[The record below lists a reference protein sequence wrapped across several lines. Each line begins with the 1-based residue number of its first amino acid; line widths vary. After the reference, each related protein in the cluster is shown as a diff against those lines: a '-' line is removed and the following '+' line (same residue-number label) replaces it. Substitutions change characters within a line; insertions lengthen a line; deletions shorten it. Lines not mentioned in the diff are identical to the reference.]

1 MNGYHDRVAWIDLT
15 SRRVEVRPI
24 GAKDAEAFVGGSGLG
39 AALLARLTGA
49 ETDPLGPDNPLIF
62 MTGPFTAT
70 GVPSAS
76 RHQAVSLSPLTG
88 IYGEGNSGGSLAWE
102 LKRSGFDG
110 LVLTGAS
117 PEPVTV
123 VIKGREISFRVSED
137 LWGLDVY
144 AADERLK
151 DEIDPKAVTAT
162 IGPAGENLARIA
174 SISHNGRHTRS
185 LGRCGLGAVM
195 GSKKLKAILI
205 ASGGREEVP
214 LSDPASLKASVREA
228 LKLIR
233 ERLDLFGQMG
243 TPGGVIN
250 YDRLGNLPINN
261 WRQARHPDLAQK
273 TTGATLKETIF
284 ASRTGCKS
292 CPVQCGR
299 LVEVKEGPFAMD
311 GPAEGPEYETLA
323 AFGALCLV
331 DDLEAIAKAND
342 LCNRLGLDTISTGSI
357 VAFAMECREKGLLG
371 QADLDGLDLAFGRP
385 EAMVEMVRRIGLR
398 QGEMGRL
405 LGEGVRRASQTI
417 GQGAEEYA
425 VHCKGLEFP
434 MHDPRFS
441 WGHALSYPTGARGA
455 CHLTSLSHPFEMAV
469 ALPELGY
476 DEPFPGRVREG
487 KAEWTMH
494 LQNLMTLID
503 SLIICK
509 FSMLNSALTI
519 SHFRE
524 WYGFITGREL
534 EVGQFMAL
542 GERAFNLKRLINNR
556 RGISRKDDV
565 LPPRMRTLKKQGEGV
580 DFDVPPLAPLLSDY
594 YDVRGWTEEGRVGA
608 ETMDRLGLKNWAA

>member
-1 MNGYHDRVAWIDLT
+1 MYGYHDRLAWIDLT
-15 SRRVEVRPI
+15 NRRVEIRPI
-24 GAKDAEAFVGGSGLG
+24 GEKDAEAFVGGSGLG
-39 AALLARLTGA
+39 SALLARLTGA
-49 ETDPLGPDNPLIF
+49 ETDPLGPDNPMIF
-62 MTGPFTAT
+62 MTGPFTAS
-70 GVPSAS
+70 GVPSTS
-76 RHQAVSLSPLTG
+76 RHEAVSLSPLTG
-88 IYGEGNSGGSLAWE
+88 ILGESNSGGSLAWE

-117 PEPVTV
+117 QEPVTV
-123 VIKGREISFRVSED
+123 VIKGQEITLRDSQD

-144 AADERLK
+144 AADDILK
-151 DEIDPKAVTAT
+151 DELGSKAVTAM

-195 GSKKLKAILI
+195 GSKKLKAIFI
-205 ASGGREEVP
+205 AAGGREEAPV
-214 LSDPASLKASVREA
+214 SDPAGLKASIKEA
-228 LKLIR
+228 IKRVR

-243 TPGGVIN
+243 TPGGVVN
-250 YDRLGNLPINN
+250 YERMGNLPINN
-261 WRQARHPDLAQK
+261 WRQARHPELAQK
-273 TTGATLKETIF
+273 TTGTTLKETIW
-284 ASRTGCKS
+284 AGRTGCKS

-299 LVEVKEGPFAMD
+299 LVDVKEGPFAMD

-323 AFGALCLV
+323 AFGSLCLN
-331 DDLEAIAKAND
+331 DNLEAIAKAND
-342 LCNRLGLDTISTGSI
+342 LCNRLGLDTISTGSA
-357 VAFAMECREKGLLG
+357 VAFAMECREKGLLS
-371 QADLDGLDLAFGRP
+371 QADLDGLDLAFGHT

-405 LGEGVRRASQTI
+405 LGEGTRVASRTI

-455 CHLTSLSHPFEMAV
+455 CHLTSLSHPFEMGV

-476 DEPFPGRVREG
+476 DEPFPGRERPG

-494 LQNLMTLID
+494 LQNLMTLLD
-503 SLIICK
+503 SLVICK
-509 FSMLNSALTI
+509 FSMLNNALTVT
-519 SHFRE
+519 HFQE
-524 WYGFITGREL
+524 WYGLITGHDL
-534 EVGQFMAL
+534 DTGQFMAL

-556 RGISRKDDV
+556 RGITRKDDV
-565 LPPRMRTLKKQGEGV
+565 LPPRMRTLKKQGEGF
-580 DFDVPPLAPLLSDY
+580 DFDVPPLPGLLSDY
-594 YDVRGWTEEGRVGA
+594 YGVRGWTEEGRPGA
-608 ETMDRLGLKNWAA
+608 ETIARLGLKGWAE